1 MTSYFE
7 FTCIEKRNEGS
18 IMQVFEGGP
27 IILFLEK
34 IDIK

>member
-7 FTCIEKRNEGS
+7 YTCIEQRNEDS